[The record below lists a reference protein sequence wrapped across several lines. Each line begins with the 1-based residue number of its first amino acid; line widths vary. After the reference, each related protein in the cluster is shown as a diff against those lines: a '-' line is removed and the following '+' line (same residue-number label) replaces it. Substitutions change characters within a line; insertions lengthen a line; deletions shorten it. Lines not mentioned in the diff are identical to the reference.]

1 MSIEIVKG
9 LINKC
14 VNQNTINQNLDKDN
28 LKNINNER
36 LIFESFINEIELY
49 TIKPVHSIQ
58 ELKSLNL
65 NKKTKGDLWEAFCVL
80 YCEKIYLF
88 IKKYK

>member
-9 LINKC
+9 LIKKC

-36 LIFESFINEIELY
+36 S
-49 TIKPVHSIQ
+49 
-58 ELKSLNL
+58 
-65 NKKTKGDLWEAFCVL
+65 KKEENA
-80 YCEKIYLF
+80 
-88 IKKYK
+88 